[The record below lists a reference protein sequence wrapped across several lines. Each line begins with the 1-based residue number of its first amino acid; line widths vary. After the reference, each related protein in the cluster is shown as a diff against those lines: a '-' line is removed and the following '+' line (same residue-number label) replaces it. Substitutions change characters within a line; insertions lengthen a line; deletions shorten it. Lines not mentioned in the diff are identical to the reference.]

1 MFLMLRTL
9 LMSTQMF
16 DPRSG
21 RRYRHG
27 RIPKY
32 SDSVLHVQHRSVISG
47 NPLDRRHGRSCDL
60 QAANDEDKPDRYDNP
75 IAQVSSD
82 ILRVSGYTQQFRSLL
97 TARFSP
103 RRESVPNVHL
113 ETENEEKGGS
123 IRSSTS

>member
-1 MFLMLRTL
+1 
-9 LMSTQMF
+9 MF

-60 QAANDEDKPDRYDNP
+60 QAANEEDKPDRYDNP
-75 IAQVSSD
+75 IAQTRVHMIKHAGVSVLVQSW
-82 ILRVSGYTQQFRSLL
+82 VS
-97 TARFSP
+97 
-103 RRESVPNVHL
+103 
-113 ETENEEKGGS
+113 
-123 IRSSTS
+123 

>member
-75 IAQVSSD
+75 IAQLPQLD
-82 ILRVSGYTQQFRSLL
+82 ELLTQQ
-97 TARFSP
+97 
-103 RRESVPNVHL
+103 HL
-113 ETENEEKGGS
+113 GKM
-123 IRSSTS
+123 